1 VAGTPDWSRAG
12 HDQDV
17 PELDGRVAVVTGAN
31 SGVGRSTSELLA
43 EAGARVVM
51 VCRNQGRG
59 EEALAAVRR
68 LSSDDRVQLE
78 IADLSSF
85 ESVRALAARLSD
97 RLDRIEMLVN
107 NAGVFRARREISVD
121 GFEVTMATNHLG
133 HQLLTSLL
141 LDGLCRGGARIVN
154 VSSDGHRRGDLRR
167 APLEE
172 ILRGDLPYSGIRAY
186 GDSKLANILFT
197 FELMRRYGSE
207 GITANALHPGVLATR
222 IWNQNRS
229 PLSLLLVLFKPL
241 MGRPAVGGR
250 AVFRLASD
258 PSLGESGGSYFNVEA
273 EARAAAQ
280 AYDVDLASELWDT
293 STRLIGNTA

>member
-1 VAGTPDWSRAG
+1 M
-12 HDQDV
+12 
-17 PELDGRVAVVTGAN
+17 PELDGLVLDGRVAVVTGAN

-68 LSSDDRVQLE
+68 LTGDDRVQLE
-78 IADLSSF
+78 IADLSSS
-85 ESVRALAARLSD
+85 EAVRALAARLSD
-97 RLDRIEMLVN
+97 RLDRIDMLVN

-133 HQLLTSLL
+133 HHLLTSLL
-141 LDGLCRGGARIVN
+141 LDLLRRGRARIVN

-172 ILRGDLPYSGIRAY
+172 ILRGDLSYSGLRAY

-229 PLSLLLVLFKPL
+229 PLSLLMVLFKPL

-250 AVFRLASD
+250 AVFRLATN
-258 PSLGESGGSYFNVEA
+258 PSLGEAGGSYFNVEE
-273 EARAAAQ
+273 EARAATQ
-280 AYDVDLASELWDT
+280 AYDRDLASELWDT
-293 STRLIGNTA
+293 STRLTGATA

>member
-1 VAGTPDWSRAG
+1 VAGTPDSSRAG

-258 PSLGESGGSYFNVEA
+258 PSLGESGGSYFNVEE

>member
-1 VAGTPDWSRAG
+1 MAGTPDWSRAG